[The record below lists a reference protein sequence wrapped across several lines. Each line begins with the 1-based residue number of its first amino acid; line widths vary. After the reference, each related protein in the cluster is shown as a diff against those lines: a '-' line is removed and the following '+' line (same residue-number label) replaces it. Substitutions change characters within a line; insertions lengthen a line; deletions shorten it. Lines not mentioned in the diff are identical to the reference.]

1 MYKCPILN
9 SIGQVGG
16 RGFEGCMIQL
26 FRYGN
31 VLPRL
36 YGNNRWRSRVAF
48 NHIRFYDGL

>member
-1 MYKCPILN
+1 VSYLQFNKE
-9 SIGQVGG
+9 GTG

-36 YGNNRWRSRVAF
+36 HSNNRWRSGVAF

>member
-1 MYKCPILN
+1 VSHFQFNKE
-9 SIGQVGG
+9 GTG
-16 RGFEGCMIQL
+16 RDLEECMIQL

-36 YGNNRWRSRVAF
+36 HSNNRWRSGVAF

>member
-1 MYKCPILN
+1 VSYLQFDKE
-9 SIGQVGG
+9 GTR
-16 RGFEGCMIQL
+16 RGFKERMIQL

-36 YGNNRWRSRVAF
+36 HSNNRWRSGVAF